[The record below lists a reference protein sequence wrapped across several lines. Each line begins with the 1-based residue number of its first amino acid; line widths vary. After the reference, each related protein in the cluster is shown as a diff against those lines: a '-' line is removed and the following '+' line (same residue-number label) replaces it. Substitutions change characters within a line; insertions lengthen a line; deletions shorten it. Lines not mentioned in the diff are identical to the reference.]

1 MATDDETG
9 LYTKMQGELEVS
21 AATSAQ
27 TAKTDE
33 HPEIAVE
40 ELVVSPNRQ
49 PRWFTK
55 RSAFQAVT
63 VPAR

>member
-1 MATDDETG
+1 
-9 LYTKMQGELEVS
+9 MQDELEVS

-27 TAKTDE
+27 TAMTDE

-40 ELVVSPNRQ
+40 ELVVSPSRQ

-55 RSAFQAVT
+55 RSAFQSVT